1 MDEIDITTLP
11 AEFKELLRTKLKKQ
25 DEATYEEAL
34 RLFGRGLL
42 GYARVIGAAPGS
54 IDIEEIAEA
63 IRKAKHDEEEHR
75 ALYEKER
82 KYDAGLTWIN
92 ESDDHGFTGGYYV
105 GVDEAGVIRYI
116 CYESGDHRSGGPIYR
131 NTPFGKFGDFNSSI
145 ERIKAKA
152 PDLYAKIAGYKQ
164 D

>member
-11 AEFKELLRTKLKKQ
+11 AEFKELLRMKLKKQ

-42 GYARVIGAAPGS
+42 GYVRVIGAAPGS
-54 IDIEEIAEA
+54 IDIDEITEA
-63 IRKAKHDEEEHR
+63 IRKAKRAEEERR

-82 KYDAGLTWIN
+82 KYNNGLKWISEN
-92 ESDDHGFTGGYYV
+92 DDHGYYV
-105 GVDEAGVIRYI
+105 GVDNAGIIRYI
-116 CYESGDHRSGGPIYR
+116 CYESGDHQSGGPIYR

-145 ERIKAKA
+145 EEVKAKA
-152 PDLYAKIAGYKQ
+152 PELYAKIAGYKQ
-164 D
+164 G

>member
-1 MDEIDITTLP
+1 MDEIDIATLP
-11 AEFKELLRTKLKKQ
+11 AEFKELLRAKLKKQ
-25 DEATYEEAL
+25 DEATYNEAL

-42 GYARVIGAAPGS
+42 GYVRVIGAAPGS
-54 IDIEEIAEA
+54 IDIDEITEA
-63 IRKAKHDEEEHR
+63 IRKAKRDEEERR

-82 KYDAGLTWIN
+82 KYDAGLKWIS
-92 ESDDHGFTGGYYV
+92 EGKDYGYYV
-105 GVDEAGVIRYI
+105 GVDNAGVIRYI

-131 NTPFGKFGDFNSSI
+131 NTPFGKFGDFDSSI

-164 D
+164 G